1 MIEMLLPDPIERFLE
16 AMAAGLN
23 GPDAEGRT

>member
-1 MIEMLLPDPIERFLE
+1 MLAQTPIERFLE

-23 GPDAEGRT
+23 GPAAEDKNGR